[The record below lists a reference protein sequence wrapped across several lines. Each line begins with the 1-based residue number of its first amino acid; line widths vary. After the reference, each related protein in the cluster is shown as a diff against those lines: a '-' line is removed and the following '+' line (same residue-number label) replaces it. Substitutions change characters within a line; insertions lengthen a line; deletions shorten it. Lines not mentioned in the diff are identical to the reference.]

1 MDTLALF
8 KLKQSCMSLSCF
20 LKMHFY
26 SCLFHISINAQSSG
40 RWVTLHV
47 DYFFLKIEVILTLF
61 EGLNSGT
68 FTDEIIFK
76 IVSSDKS
83 YYGFEEK

>member
-1 MDTLALF
+1 MTL
-8 KLKQSCMSLSCF
+8 C
-20 LKMHFY
+20 
-26 SCLFHISINAQSSG
+26 
-40 RWVTLHV
+40 V
-47 DYFFLKIEVILTLF
+47 DYFFFKIEVILTLF

-68 FTDEIIFK
+68 FTDEVIFK